1 MDSALHDSSTID
13 EQAHL
18 GDAPGAANASLEAL
32 ILISS
37 LLAGGD
43 CIADA
48 ARVRAASTGPCSVG
62 SCTRQLGQGDRW
74 IRARLYFVWS
84 ILRTRHRDLT
94 ALITRIRI
102 RYRYP
107 LILLRAMVITDF
119 KLRYQASLLGY
130 LWTILRPLA
139 IFSILYIVFV
149 KFLRLG
155 ASTPYFPVYLLFGIV
170 VWGFF
175 VEATSQGLTTLV
187 ARADLLRKISFPR
200 YVLILSVAASVL
212 ISFALNMLVI
222 AFFMVLMSVPVR
234 VDVLW
239 LPLLFLELVAL
250 SISLAFFLSALYV
263 RFRDLNYIWEVCMQA
278 AFYAVPI
285 LYPLTLIPARYARIL
300 ILNPMAQIIQD
311 ARYVLVTP
319 ETETISQLYSTPWVR
334 VIPVGITI
342 VLVVASVIYFRRQ
355 SASFAE
361 EA

>member
-1 MDSALHDSSTID
+1 MV
-13 EQAHL
+13 Q
-18 GDAPGAANASLEAL
+18 P
-32 ILISS
+32 
-37 LLAGGD
+37 
-43 CIADA
+43 
-48 ARVRAASTGPCSVG
+48 
-62 SCTRQLGQGDRW
+62 QK
-74 IRARLYFVWS
+74 
-84 ILRTRHRDLT
+84 RDLT
-94 ALITRIRI
+94 ELIARIRL

-175 VEATSQGLTTLV
+175 VESTSQGMGSLV

-200 YVLILSVAASVL
+200 YVLVLSVGASVL
-212 ISFALNMLVI
+212 ISFGLNMLVI
-222 AFFMVLMSVPVR
+222 VFFMALLHVPVR
-234 VDVLW
+234 LDILW

-263 RFRDLNYIWEVCMQA
+263 RFRDLNYVWEVCMQA
-278 AFYAVPI
+278 AFYAIPI
-285 LYPLTLIPARYARIL
+285 LYPLTLVPARYARIL
-300 ILNPMAQIIQD
+300 ILNPMAQIVQD

-319 ETETISQLYSTPWVR
+319 QTETITQLYGTPWVR
-334 VIPVGITI
+334 VIPVGITLI
-342 VLVVASVIYFRRQ
+342 LVVASVIYFRRQ